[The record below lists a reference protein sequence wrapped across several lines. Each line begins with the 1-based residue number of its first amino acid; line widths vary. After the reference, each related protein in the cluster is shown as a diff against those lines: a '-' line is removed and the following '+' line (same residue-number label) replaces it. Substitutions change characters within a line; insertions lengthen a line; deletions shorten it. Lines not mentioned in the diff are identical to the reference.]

1 MTWAE
6 GFFWADQA
14 SISTARSVTM
24 LTAMI
29 WNPRTNA
36 GQFEPGANDPSISSA
51 LSFFVKG
58 TSEILRRDSPHAAF
72 PDELDHRRAFLDSMV
87 DKQASMRPPYWTWWG
102 DQRRGRLDETGVPG
116 HTGLALVNATRVP
129 VINDTSL
136 TSPGLD
142 LLGAKGCTTSA
153 NGLCSSTSRRQ
164 KRKQKRSVFFE
175 L

>member
-1 MTWAE
+1 MICI
-6 GFFWADQA
+6 ADRT

-29 WNPRTNA
+29 WNPRNII
-36 GQFEPGANDPSISSA
+36 GQFEPGANDPSIPSA
-51 LSFFVKG
+51 LSLFVKG
-58 TSEILRRDSPHAAF
+58 TSDRLRMESPHAAF

-87 DKQASMRPPYWTWWG
+87 GRQALMMYPYWVWWG
-102 DQRRGRLDETGVPG
+102 HQRGSRLGETAGPG
-116 HTGLALVNATRVP
+116 NTGLALVNATEVP

-142 LLGAKGCTTSA
+142 IPGAEGCTASE

-175 L
+175 V